1 VVKKKQAMGMEFAG
15 TMILAIA
22 VVGSGHM
29 AANLSQDGGIRLLI
43 NALATAVGLAVVIK
57 IGMKISGAH
66 FNPVVTLVMVV
77 LKKISNELAA
87 LYIAAQI
94 LGAVLGV
101 GIANLIYNQNFLMQS
116 SIIRDGSDLF
126 FSELFATAVLVI
138 IILTF
143 LKKDEL
149 IAIYVPIWIFGAIL
163 FTSSTSFANP
173 AITIGRVFTNSFTGI
188 APDSVLLFVVAQFI
202 GALVGLLLAKNLTI
216 VGKKSD
222 E

>member
-1 VVKKKQAMGMEFAG
+1 MKQKRAIGMEFIG
-15 TMILAIA
+15 TMILAVAI
-22 VVGSGHM
+22 VGSGHM
-29 AANLSQDGGIRLLI
+29 AAYLAEDGGVKLLL
-43 NALATAVGLAVVIK
+43 NAIATALGLAVVIK
-57 IGMKISGAH
+57 VGMKVSGAH
-66 FNPVVTLVMVV
+66 FNPAVTLVMVV

-94 LGAVLGV
+94 LGSVLGV

-126 FSELFATAVLVI
+126 FSELFATAVLVL

>member
-1 VVKKKQAMGMEFAG
+1 MKQKRAIGMEFIG
-15 TMILAIA
+15 TMILAVAI
-22 VVGSGHM
+22 VGSGHM
-29 AANLSQDGGIRLLI
+29 AAYLAEDGGVKLLL
-43 NALATAVGLAVVIK
+43 NAIATALGLAVVIK
-57 IGMKISGAH
+57 VGMKVSGAH
-66 FNPVVTLVMVV
+66 FNPAVTLVMVV

-126 FSELFATAVLVI
+126 FSELFATAVLVL

-188 APDSVLLFVVAQFI
+188 ALDSVLLFVVAQFI

-216 VGKKSD
+216 GGKKSD

>member
-1 VVKKKQAMGMEFAG
+1 MKKKSAIGMEFAG
-15 TMILAIA
+15 TMILALA

-57 IGMKISGAH
+57 VGIKTSGAH
-66 FNPVVTLVMVV
+66 FNPVVTLVMVI
-77 LKKISNELAA
+77 LKKISNQLAA
-87 LYIAAQI
+87 TYIAAQV

-101 GIANLIYNQNFLMQS
+101 GIANLIYDQDFLMQS
-116 SIIRDGSDLF
+116 SILRDGSNLF
-126 FSELFATAVLVI
+126 VSEIFATAVLI
-138 IILTF
+138 WIILNF
-143 LKKDEL
+143 GKKDEL

-173 AITIGRVFTNSFTGI
+173 AITIGRVFTNSITGI
-188 APDSVLLFVVAQFI
+188 ALDSVLLFVLAQFI
-202 GALVGLLLAKNLTI
+202 GALLGLLLAKSLKLPGN
-216 VGKKSD
+216 KSD

>member
-1 VVKKKQAMGMEFAG
+1 MKQKRAIGMEFIG

-22 VVGSGHM
+22 IVGSGHM
-29 AANLSQDGGIRLLI
+29 AANLAQDGGVQLLI
-43 NALATAVGLAVVIK
+43 NALATALGLAVVIK
-57 IGMKISGAH
+57 VGMKTSGAH
-66 FNPVVTLVMVV
+66 FNPAVTLVMAI

-87 LYIAAQI
+87 LYIAAQV
-94 LGAVLGV
+94 LGAILGV
-101 GIANLIYNQNFLMQS
+101 GIANLIYDQSFLKQS
-116 SIIRDGSDLF
+116 TIIRDGSNLF
-126 FSELFATAVLVI
+126 FSELFATAVLVL

-143 LKKDEL
+143 RKKDEL

-188 APDSVLLFVVAQFI
+188 ALDSVLLFVVAQFI
-202 GALVGLLLAKNLTI
+202 GALVGLVVAKNLTI
-216 VGKKSD
+216 ADKKSD

>member
-1 VVKKKQAMGMEFAG
+1 MKKKQAIGIEFAG

-29 AANLSQDGGIRLLI
+29 AANFSQDGGIRLLI

-57 IGMKISGAH
+57 IGMKISGAQ

-77 LKKISNELAA
+77 LGKLSNKVAT
-87 LYIAAQI
+87 LYIAAQV
-94 LGAVLGV
+94 LGSVLGV
-101 GIANLIYNQNFLMQS
+101 GIANLIFDQDFLIQS
-116 SIIRDGSDLF
+116 SILRDGSNLF
-126 FSELFATAVLVI
+126 VSEIFATAVLI
-138 IILTF
+138 WIILAF
-143 LKKDEL
+143 GKKVEL

-173 AITIGRVFTNSFTGI
+173 AITIGRVFTNSITGI
-188 APDSVLLFVVAQFI
+188 ALDSALLFVLAQII
-202 GALVGLLLAKNLTI
+202 GALLGLILAKNLTST
-216 VGKKSD
+216 GKKSD

>member
-1 VVKKKQAMGMEFAG
+1 MKQKRAIGMEFIG

-22 VVGSGHM
+22 IVGSGHM
-29 AANLSQDGGIRLLI
+29 AANLAQDGGVQLLI
-43 NALATAVGLAVVIK
+43 NALATALGLAVVIK
-57 IGMKISGAH
+57 VGMKTSGAH
-66 FNPVVTLVMVV
+66 FNPAVTLVMAI

-87 LYIAAQI
+87 LYIAAQV
-94 LGAVLGV
+94 LGAILGV
-101 GIANLIYNQNFLMQS
+101 GIANLIYDQSFLKQS
-116 SIIRDGSDLF
+116 TIIRDGSNLF
-126 FSELFATAVLVI
+126 FSELFATAVLVL

-143 LKKDEL
+143 RKKDEL

-188 APDSVLLFVVAQFI
+188 ALDSVLLFVVAQFI
-202 GALVGLLLAKNLTI
+202 GALVGLIVAKNLTI
-216 VGKKSD
+216 AGKKSD